1 MGQPA
6 ALAFK
11 EETMIH
17 FFRRIRKKLADDNKP
32 LKYARY
38 AIGEILL
45 VVVGILIALQIN
57 SWNTDRI
64 NNQKEREYIIRLTN
78 EVKGEINY
86 LKDLRDNFFD
96 RSKGLNRIIEQWK
109 SGNSVVEDTAQYLQD
124 YSYGSGTDPWYREPI
139 TWTQLQQSGD
149 LNLLKDKNLTDDLF
163 VFYSE
168 VNKLGDNFV
177 LNPMHEFTNTREKIN
192 VPLIN
197 DGGVIIIF
205 KYIGAFNLKKENVQ
219 INKEIFNK
227 IWNYRQ
233 ELLPNYVRV
242 EGICQFQVI
251 KLQEVIETGEV
262 LLKKLEASL
271 TPN

>member
-1 MGQPA
+1 M
-6 ALAFK
+6 L
-11 EETMIH
+11 T

-32 LKYARY
+32 IKYIRY

-45 VVVGILIALQIN
+45 VVIGILIALQIN
-57 SWNTDRI
+57 SWNADRI

-78 EVKGEINY
+78 EVKGEVNY
-86 LKDLRDNFFD
+86 LKDLRDIFLD
-96 RSKGLNRIIEQWK
+96 RSIGLNRIIEQWQ
-109 SGNSVVEDTAQYLQD
+109 SGNSVVEDTTQYLQD
-124 YSYGSGTDPWYREPI
+124 YSYGSGLDPWYREPI

-168 VNKLGDNFV
+168 VNKLGDNYL
-177 LNPMHEFTNTREKIN
+177 LNPMNEFVKTREKLN

-205 KYIGAFNLKKENVQ
+205 KFVGALNVKKEKIE

-227 IWNYRQ
+227 IWNYRE
-233 ELLPNYVRV
+233 ELLPSFVRV
-242 EGICQFQVI
+242 SGICQFQVV

-262 LLKKLEASL
+262 LLKKLETSL
-271 TPN
+271 SPN